1 MKRIIS
7 LLCVLSMVLT
17 SCFLFSSCSKNSEEN
32 TITIWAYCYV
42 KDIVNYGNGIDRLY
56 VREIK

>member
-1 MKRIIS
+1 LYEKYG
-7 LLCVLSMVLT
+7 
-17 SCFLFSSCSKNSEEN
+17 
-32 TITIWAYCYV
+32 YCYV